1 MVQMRGGLR
10 FIAKALKLT
19 RIDSAGKRQNLE
31 GDAPAQ
37 RNLLRLIHD
46 SHAAAA
52 DLTQQSIIAEL
63 TQLLVPKLSLGT
75 SSLTVDAGSFG
86 RSGLLHRSAKPRYSR
101 PRARSIAC
109 TQWRD
114 HPVEL
119 MVAGQE
125 FDDVSSKFRMRRQEC
140 QPVGRCTGLGGLHIA
155 QQDFV

>member
-52 DLTQQSIIAEL
+52 DLTQQSIITEL
-63 TQLLVPKLSLGT
+63 TKLAAYCTVTVHTGSVRPHVFLPCSLMPGN
-75 SSLTVDAGSFG
+75 SSP
-86 RSGLLHRSAKPRYSR
+86 RSRRNG
-101 PRARSIAC
+101 C
-109 TQWRD
+109 T
-114 HPVEL
+114 P
-119 MVAGQE
+119 
-125 FDDVSSKFRMRRQEC
+125 
-140 QPVGRCTGLGGLHIA
+140 
-155 QQDFV
+155 